1 MVSICLTLLLPT
13 QASTATLQQQLEQA
27 ITSFGSG
34 DYASSYWQ
42 FESMELDYGTE
53 PEFLARSFQQTIL
66 PVRGYA
72 ALMADR
78 PTDALIYFGELL
90 SQYNHTQAYRLSHST
105 MRRSH
110 SRKPMRWRR
119 RRRPFTISS

>member
-42 FESMELDYGTE
+42 FENMELDYGTE

-90 SQYNHTQAYRLSHST
+90 SQYQPHPGLQAFALYNAA
-105 MRRSH
+105 
-110 SRKPMRWRR
+110 
-119 RRRPFTISS
+119 IAQ